1 MKPFRNLPALLLCL
15 LAPLFTPLAQA
26 NPDIAHWQTD
36 NGARVYFVHTPELPM
51 VDVRVVFDAGSAR
64 DNGHPGVAVFTNAML
79 AEGADGLDATTLAER
94 FDNLGAQFSNEALR
108 DMSVFSLRS
117 LSDPEYLQ
125 PALANMATILAHPD
139 FPERAVERT
148 RNQLLVLLQSE
159 AESPGDIASKAYMA
173 AIYGD
178 HPYASPSNGTLESV
192 PAIDAA
198 TLHAF
203 HQRYYVAS
211 NAVVAI
217 VGNLSPEQARATAE
231 QVVTELPAGEPAPAL
246 PAVVPLGE
254 AVTIDITHTS
264 SQTHI
269 LMGQPGLKRG
279 DPDYFPLYVGNHM
292 LGGSGLV
299 SRISEEIRE
308 KRGLAYS
315 AYSYFS
321 PMRLE
326 GPFMLGLQTRNDA
339 TEEALGVLR
348 DTLTRFVAEG
358 PSAEELEASK
368 RNITGGF
375 ALRIDSNS
383 DIVGYLAMIGF
394 YDLPLDYLDTF
405 NQRVE
410 AVTLEDI
417 KAAFRRRIDPAR
429 MVTVTVGGGA

>member
-326 GPFMLGLQTRNDA
+326 GPYMLGLQTRNDA